1 MILPKIGLELCSE
14 EQLMVHRFQTLHIL
28 YFILYFVGVSSVI
41 VYCVFPYINVNQCIE
56 MWICDS
62 HVIFL

>member
-41 VYCVFPYINVNQCIE
+41 VHCVFPYINVNQCIE
-56 MWICDS
+56 M
-62 HVIFL
+62 